1 MGPPIF
7 NVHINTSKPSS
18 EELKSFGL
26 IHMHTPIR
34 VEVQEI
40 GGEVQE
46 IGGFQFHVVRLG
58 EFRFSLT
65 RIL

>member
-40 GGEVQE
+40 GG
-46 IGGFQFHVVRLG
+46 FQFDGVRLG